1 MPRQENL
8 IRSQTCMQLYFSSSF
23 YPRTSKYGEDRD
35 NDNDSDSE
43 VADQEEN
50 VSTDNVCTSKRRK
63 LTGADVPVV
72 VSDEGTENKNIAFG
86 VDGREGDNFIE
97 RHVRFRNYYNISS
110 DSSRDSLQHPTVR
123 TAVLS
128 RHEGSLQKLQGISIA
143 ATGQEPL
150 SNDVCKLTFLGTGCA
165 SPSKFRHNS
174 AILITFPRGS
184 APPPVQIPGQSGFR
198 PPPPRGPP
206 PPPPPHVPKQP
217 NKEITVPSQSTDGTE
232 TSILLDCGEG
242 CVTQLYQQC
251 GGDSSKFDSRLLSIS
266 CIWISHH
273 HADHVCGLP
282 MLIEHVHKAT
292 LRRSST
298 ENASSS
304 SHNQSITKKILVMA
318 PPAVLGYY
326 EYFLTVTGLDDYVTF
341 CPTAQTTFVG
351 ANRQMIVQATNGH
364 VCRLVSVPVFHCR
377 DAYGCVLEMVNPHYQ
392 QQYGQFASEPA
403 TYKLVYSGDCRPSP
417 SILAAAGAA
426 TASGVHNRPYCDILI
441 HEATFSDDRQ
451 ADAVTK
457 KHSTYSEALDMAARL
472 NMFATSYTGAR
483 LVVLTHFSQ
492 RYCSTSSNNNG
503 SSILPGGSE
512 SVSLV
517 RPSAPPVSSNAGDDN
532 SIDIDDIDS
541 DNVAPLKLAATVAA
555 ASASVPATSLVDV
568 VTAVDYLEISFPSQ
582 TRAAALA
589 SKNINAMY
597 EILLSASASAESN
610 DD

>member
-23 YPRTSKYGEDRD
+23 RPRTSKYGED
-35 NDNDSDSE
+35 SDSE
-43 VADQEEN
+43 VDDQEEN

-63 LTGADVPVV
+63 LADADVPVV
-72 VSDEGTENKNIAFG
+72 VTDEGIEDKNIAFV
-86 VDGREGDNFIE
+86 VDGREGGDFIE

-110 DSSRDSLQHPTVR
+110 DGSRDSLQRPTVR

-184 APPPVQIPGQSGFR
+184 APLPAQIPGPLSGFR
-198 PPPPRGPP
+198 PPPPRGPPPPP

-251 GGDSSKFDSRLLSIS
+251 GGDSSKFDSKLLSIS

-304 SHNQSITKKILVMA
+304 SRSQSSTKKILVIV

-351 ANRQMIVQATNGH
+351 ANRQMIMQATNGH
-364 VCRLVSVPVFHCR
+364 VCRLVSVPVYHCR
-377 DAYGCVLEMVNPHYQ
+377 DAYGCVLEMVNPRYQ

-417 SILAAAGAA
+417 SILAAAGAT
-426 TASGVHNRPYCDILI
+426 TASGLHNRPYCDILI

-492 RYCSTSSNNNG
+492 RYCSASSNNNS

-512 SVSLV
+512 FWSLV
-517 RPSAPPVSSNAGDDN
+517 GISPPPFSSHGVYYNFIYFD
-532 SIDIDDIDS
+532 
-541 DNVAPLKLAATVAA
+541 
-555 ASASVPATSLVDV
+555 
-568 VTAVDYLEISFPSQ
+568 
-582 TRAAALA
+582 
-589 SKNINAMY
+589 
-597 EILLSASASAESN
+597 
-610 DD
+610 